1 MATHYETLGV
11 SETATQDE
19 IKRAYRSLA
28 SKNHPDKGGDTAKFQ
43 EIQAA
48 YAAVETPEKRE
59 QYERERK
66 GMGQPFQWNNF
77 GGGHQSD
84 MDINDILRNFGFSF
98 GGDPFMRQHQHHQQ
112 QPRRN
117 KDLRI
122 NLAVHLADSLDL
134 SKRVVTIKTTR
145 GEEQTVEIEVPKGV
159 HNNTIIKYAGL
170 GDNFFTSLPRG
181 DLHVHFHL
189 LPDPRFEV
197 SGYDLVTALDINC
210 LDAII
215 GCEQEFQTL
224 DNKTFSITIPAG
236 TQMGTKFKV
245 PAQGLF
251 SAHQQQRGNLYL
263 IANIIV
269 PTNLTQEQ
277 LDIVRSLTTK

>member
-1 MATHYETLGV
+1 MATHYETLGLTE
-11 SETATQDE
+11 SATQDE
-19 IKRAYRSLA
+19 IKKAYRSLA

-48 YAAVETPEKRE
+48 YAAIETPEKRA
-59 QYERERK
+59 QYDAERQ
-66 GMGQPFQWNNF
+66 GMGQRYQFNDF
-77 GGGHQSD
+77 GNSHSD

-98 GGDPFMRQHQHHQQ
+98 GDAFMRQRHEQ

-122 NLAVHLADSLDL
+122 NLPVHLVDSLDT
-134 SKRVVTIKTTR
+134 SKRVVSIKTTR
-145 GEEQTVEIEVPKGV
+145 GEEQTVEIEVPRGV
-159 HNNTIIKYAGL
+159 HNNTIIKYPGL

-189 LPDPRFEV
+189 LSDPRFEV
-197 SGYDLVTALDINC
+197 SGYDLVAALDINC

-215 GCEQEFQTL
+215 GCEQEFTTL

-245 PAQGLF
+245 PAQGLY
-251 SAHQQQRGNLYL
+251 SAQQQQRGNLYL
-263 IANIIV
+263 IANIFV
-269 PTNLTQEQ
+269 PTNLNQEQ
-277 LDIVRSLTTK
+277 LDIVRTLTTPK

>member
-1 MATHYETLGV
+1 MATHYETLGLTE
-11 SETATQDE
+11 SATQDD
-19 IKRAYRSLA
+19 IKKAYRSLA

-48 YAAVETPEKRE
+48 YAAIETPEKRA
-59 QYERERK
+59 QYDAERQ
-66 GMGQPFQWNNF
+66 GMGQRYQFNDF
-77 GGGHQSD
+77 GNSHSD

-98 GGDPFMRQHQHHQQ
+98 GDAFMRQRHEQ

-122 NLAVHLADSLDL
+122 NLPVHLVDSLDT
-134 SKRVVTIKTTR
+134 SKRVVSIKTTR
-145 GEEQTVEIEVPKGV
+145 GEEQTVEIEVPRGV
-159 HNNTIIKYAGL
+159 HNNTIIKYPGL

-189 LPDPRFEV
+189 LSDPRFEV
-197 SGYDLVTALDINC
+197 SGYDLVAALDINC

-215 GCEQEFQTL
+215 GCEQEFTTL

-245 PAQGLF
+245 PAQGLY
-251 SAHQQQRGNLYL
+251 SAQQQQRGNLYL
-263 IANIIV
+263 IANIFV
-269 PTNLTQEQ
+269 PTNLNQEQ
-277 LDIVRSLTTK
+277 LDIVRTLTTPK

>member
-11 SETATQDE
+11 SESATQDE
-19 IKRAYRSLA
+19 IKKAYRSLA

-59 QYERERK
+59 QYDRERK
-66 GMGQPFQWNNF
+66 GIGQPFQWNDF
-77 GGGHQSD
+77 GNGQHSH
-84 MDINDILRNFGFSF
+84 MDLNDILRNFGFGF
-98 GGDPFMRQHQHHQQ
+98 GNDPFARHHQQ
-112 QPRRN
+112 QQPRKN

-122 NLAVHLADSLDL
+122 NLPVHLVDSLDL
-134 SKRVVTIKTTR
+134 TKRVVSIKTTR
-145 GEEQTVEIEVPKGV
+145 GEEQTVEIEIPKGV
-159 HNNTIIKYAGL
+159 HNNTIIKYTGL

-269 PTNLTQEQ
+269 PTNLTSEQ
-277 LDIVRSLTTK
+277 LDIVRSLTTTK

>member
-1 MATHYETLGV
+1 MATHYETLGLTE
-11 SETATQDE
+11 SATQDE

-48 YAAVETPEKRE
+48 YAAIETPEKRA
-59 QYERERK
+59 QYDAERQ
-66 GMGQPFQWNNF
+66 GMGQRYQFNDF
-77 GGGHQSD
+77 GNSHSD

-98 GGDPFMRQHQHHQQ
+98 GDAFMRQRHEPP
-112 QPRRN
+112 PRRN

-122 NLAVHLADSLDL
+122 NLPVHLVDSLDT
-134 SKRVVTIKTTR
+134 SKRVVSIKTTR
-145 GEEQTVEIEVPKGV
+145 GEEQTVEIEVPRGV
-159 HNNTIIKYAGL
+159 HNNTIIKYPGL

-189 LPDPRFEV
+189 LSDPRFEV
-197 SGYDLVTALDINC
+197 SGYDLVAALDINC

-215 GCEQEFQTL
+215 GCEQEFTTL

-245 PAQGLF
+245 PAQGLY
-251 SAHQQQRGNLYL
+251 SAQQQQRGNLYL
-263 IANIIV
+263 IANIFV
-269 PTNLTQEQ
+269 PTNLNQEQ
-277 LDIVRSLTTK
+277 LDIVRTLTTPK